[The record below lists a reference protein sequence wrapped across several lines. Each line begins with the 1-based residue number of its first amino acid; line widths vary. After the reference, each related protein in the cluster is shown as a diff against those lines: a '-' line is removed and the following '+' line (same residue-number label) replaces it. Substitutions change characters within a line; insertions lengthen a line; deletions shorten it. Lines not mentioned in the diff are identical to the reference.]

1 MRLAEG
7 NTVPNQESWM
17 KIRVDLRTYKLVYEA
32 GGQET
37 MWRGADRDEEELRE
51 RARMR
56 EEERQR
62 SPGSNTSQYNNN
74 YSNMIREN

>member
-1 MRLAEG
+1 MRWRACIHRCMRLAEG

-62 SPGSNTSQYNNN
+62 SPWVQYLP
-74 YSNMIREN
+74 I